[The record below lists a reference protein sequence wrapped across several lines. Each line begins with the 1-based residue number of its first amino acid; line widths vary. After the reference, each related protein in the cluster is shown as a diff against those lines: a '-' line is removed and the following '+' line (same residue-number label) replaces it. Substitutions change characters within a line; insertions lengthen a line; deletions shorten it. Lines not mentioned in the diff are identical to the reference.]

1 MTDAVAEPNVAEM
14 LRPFV
19 ISAFRKKA
27 IRSVVLVDEEFDS
40 LHELLSMKGDA
51 SGDANG
57 EREVGE
63 IQPIAESEI
72 AETEHGEVT
81 ENLGMAET
89 DARKALANA
98 VAKRLYDEMNAA
110 GLICD
115 VINQRQ
121 QWTDVKKIANADL
134 VILDWHLSGG
144 NEDSSEA
151 VGILRR
157 LALHPRFNL
166 VVAYTN
172 HRDLHQAA
180 RHLCG
185 CLRKRIEPDGEVES
199 NFTGIEDL
207 FDAMNPPIT
216 EMRDAFLLGHQ
227 QPRQFCREFKAA
239 CARKFHLRGDQ
250 LTQVVEL
257 LVEKQL
263 KDELGCTLG
272 DEEFVPLTG
281 DFEASQPW
289 LVYENLFVCFAK
301 KTDQQLQLL
310 NVLDQSLVAWNP
322 GIPRTIVSEIRNAI
336 SRKRHEFDNDFPHDL
351 ETQAGWLWYAKK
363 SGRAGTEGVRQLL
376 KGVLRSFQDR
386 VLSDNDLASFVES
399 VLAVIPEK
407 GTPSEQVE
415 EAVKWCGFAG
425 NSFVEPHSVVHA
437 LNVFHSSSAF
447 CGEHVTTGTI
457 LKRIRGNHP
466 EWLVVVEPAC
476 NLVPSQ
482 VRENARFISCRML
495 RLEQVPPEKAATVL
509 DEAVRGQHLFVQVTQ
524 QRFYFSIGN
533 PKASQQPI
541 IIDSYVP
548 RNSQISVVNGQPA
561 VEVHFPNLRE
571 ATPTSTNS
579 SYQIVAQLH
588 EPYANRLLH
597 AIGAHLSRIGLDFVS
612 FPKPQQDGEQ
622 PQ

>member
-1 MTDAVAEPNVAEM
+1 MTDAVAEPNNAEM
-14 LRPFV
+14 LRPYV
-19 ISAFRKKA
+19 ISAFRKNA

-40 LHELLSMKGDA
+40 LHELLSMKGPA
-51 SGDANG
+51 SGDAN
-57 EREVGE
+57 EDLEVGE
-63 IQPIAESEI
+63 LQPIAESEI
-72 AETEHGEVT
+72 AETEHGQVA
-81 ENLGMAET
+81 ENFGTAET
-89 DARKALANA
+89 EARKALANT
-98 VAKRLYDEMNAA
+98 VAMRLYDEMNSAE
-110 GLICD
+110 LICD

-134 VILDWHLSGG
+134 VILDWHLLGG
-144 NEDSSEA
+144 NQDASEA
-151 VGILRR
+151 IGILRR

-166 VVAYTN
+166 VVVYTN
-172 HRDLHQAA
+172 HGDLAQAA

-185 CLRKRIEPDGEVES
+185 CLRQRIDPDVEVEA
-199 NFTGIEDL
+199 NLTEIVTL
-207 FDAMNPPIT
+207 FNSMNPPIA
-216 EMRDAFLLGHQ
+216 EMLDAFLLGHEL
-227 QPRQFCREFKAA
+227 PREFCRKFKTA
-239 CARKFHLRGDQ
+239 CSQKFRLRGEQ
-250 LTQVVEL
+250 LTQAVQL

-263 KDELGCTLG
+263 RDELGCSLG

-310 NVLDQSLVAWNP
+310 NVLDESLVAWNP

-386 VLSDNDLASFVES
+386 VLSDNELASFVEG
-399 VLAVIPEK
+399 VLDVIPEK

-425 NSFVEPHSVVHA
+425 NSVVEPHSVVHA

-447 CGEHVTTGTI
+447 CGDYVTTGTI

-482 VRENARFISCRML
+482 GRENAKFTSCRML
-495 RLEQVPPEKAATVL
+495 KLEQVPAEEAATVL
-509 DEAVRGQHLFVQVTQ
+509 DEAVRGQHLFVQITQ
-524 QRFYFSIGN
+524 QRLYFSIGN
-533 PKASQQPI
+533 PKASLQPI

-548 RNSQISVVNGQPA
+548 RNSQISIVNGQLA

-579 SYQIVAQLH
+579 SYQFVAQLH

-597 AIGAHLSRIGLDFVS
+597 AIGGHLSRIGLDFVS
-612 FPKPQQDGEQ
+612 FPKPQEEGEQ